1 MDIFAFTK
9 ANISRMHDA
18 TLESCLSRLEGRP
31 YWLVLDR
38 ICYHLYETPEYIVYR
53 NRPVPAKLAPA
64 FASYFHVVNV
74 DKPLYS
80 ISSYLHAD
88 LCSMAV
94 SMHLPTGTKPSMYA
108 QIKAKIVAAWKQ
120 IMRSRLFFSTNLNQ
134 RIEHLIQSIL

>member
-1 MDIFAFTK
+1 MEIFAFTK
-9 ANISRMHDA
+9 ANIALIHDT

-38 ICYHLYETPEYIVYR
+38 ICYHIYETPEYIVYQ
-53 NRPVPAKLAPA
+53 NRPVPAELAPA

-88 LCSMAV
+88 LCSMAT

-108 QIKAKIVAAWKQ
+108 QIKAKIGLHAEVVKK
-120 IMRSRLFFSTNLNQ
+120 
-134 RIEHLIQSIL
+134 LIRDKSCIH